1 MIVDNAPL
9 GITCGDP
16 AGVGPEIALRC
27 AAMAC
32 ASDRLVIYGDA
43 TYLTALAASMGF
55 GLCDVCSEPRDA
67 QLGRV
72 GLVHVSSWSSAS
84 RLPKPTAESGLAQF
98 ATLERAIDDALGGH
112 IRGLVTGPMSKAAVN
127 LAGQPFV
134 GHTEHLAHRAGLQTD
149 DVTMMFLGPRLRLA
163 LVTTHL
169 AVRDVPQAIT
179 QRRVARSTIHL
190 GPLFLFV
197 VQARCAVLIIHVVGR
212 FLTI

>member
-112 IRGLVTGPMSKAAVN
+112 VAV
-127 LAGQPFV
+127 GVPIEHQGRVVGVV
-134 GHTEHLAHRAGLQTD
+134 GH
-149 DVTMMFLGPRLRLA
+149 P
-163 LVTTHL
+163 
-169 AVRDVPQAIT
+169 
-179 QRRVARSTIHL
+179 
-190 GPLFLFV
+190 
-197 VQARCAVLIIHVVGR
+197 
-212 FLTI
+212 